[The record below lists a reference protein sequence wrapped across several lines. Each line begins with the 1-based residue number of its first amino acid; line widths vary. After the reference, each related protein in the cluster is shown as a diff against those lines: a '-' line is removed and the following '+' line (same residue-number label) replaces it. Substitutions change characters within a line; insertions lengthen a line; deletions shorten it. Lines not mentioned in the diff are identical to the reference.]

1 MKTIVLTIMVLTVAV
16 GLAYGT
22 ACAFNQAD
30 FQKLKTTGNC
40 AECDLSGVLL
50 IHWKLAGADLSG
62 TDLSGANLTD
72 AWLAGANL
80 SGANLSNAIL
90 TGTSLAG
97 ANLQGTRLSGAN
109 LLFTNMT
116 GAAWTDGSRCERDS
130 SGSCRR

>member
-1 MKTIVLTIMVLTVAV
+1 MKRIALTILALVAAV

-22 ACAFNQAD
+22 ASAFNQAD

-40 AECDLSGVLL
+40 ADCDLSGALL

-62 TDLSGANLTD
+62 ANLSGANLTD
-72 AWLAGANL
+72 TWLARADL

-90 TGTSLAG
+90 TGASLAG
-97 ANLQGTRLSGAN
+97 ANLQGTRLSGTI
-109 LLFTNMT
+109 LLFTNIS
-116 GAAWTDGSRCERDS
+116 GATWTDGSRCERDS